1 VGSRWQRVGGVER
14 PPTSIVE
21 VILGRG
27 ADEVNRAI
35 LAGRMRTLAAN
46 LATAGALCRAYL
58 SGVYAASSWLSGQLD
73 GQNAWEPGCGR
84 LMPGW
89 GGVE

>member
-46 LATAGALCRAYL
+46 LATAGALCEAFEA
-58 SGVYAASSWLSGQLD
+58 GYAAGYHAGDRPWPPSGD
-73 GQNAWEPGCGR
+73 WRPGCGR
-84 LMPGW
+84 AREGAP
-89 GGVE
+89 